1 MREFDAFTSSA
12 FSFVVSIFLLT
23 KIASLRDEIYSV
35 IHKQH
40 ENFGVAQSNNVLR
53 IEKPVYRQ
61 PRVINLQ
68 SQIQFQTFLYVVI
81 IYITVVTST

>member
-1 MREFDAFTSSA
+1 MEELGPFTSSA
-12 FSFVVSIFLLT
+12 FSFVVSIFLLA

-35 IHKQH
+35 IHKQLKK
-40 ENFGVAQSNNVLR
+40 FGVAQSNNVLR

>member
-1 MREFDAFTSSA
+1 MREFDALTSSA

-53 IEKPVYRQ
+53 IEKHVYRQ

>member
-1 MREFDAFTSSA
+1 MLLPPLH
-12 FSFVVSIFLLT
+12 SFVVSIFLLT

-35 IHKQH
+35 IHKRH
-40 ENFGVAQSNNVLR
+40 DKFGVAQSNNVLR

-68 SQIQFQTFLYVVI
+68 SQIQFQTFLCVVI
-81 IYITVVTST
+81 IYINVVTST

>member
-23 KIASLRDEIYSV
+23 KIALLRDDIYIV

-40 ENFGVAQSNNVLR
+40 ENFCVAQSNHFLR
-53 IEKPVYRQ
+53 IEKPAYRQ
-61 PRVINLQ
+61 L
-68 SQIQFQTFLYVVI
+68 L
-81 IYITVVTST
+81 